1 VTAATRKG
9 PRSKTEVHAAPFEN
23 PLIPN
28 KRLCALYTA
37 MVELRLLEAFAGSFA
52 KTRLRITPG
61 LEACRTSTAINL
73 EPGDLTSESAP
84 SIASEYLRGTKLPAL
99 LDRIDSLASRK
110 AKPAAPQP
118 GELPLLPAG
127 RERIYLALGAAQALK
142 TSKSAKLSS
151 VVVIYTN
158 PTELSQDDWT
168 EALRFA
174 GEQALPVLF
183 VAFPDTAR
191 TKTGR
196 LSRNAT
202 AHGVPGILVDA
213 ADPVALYRV
222 MQEFLERARHGGGP
236 VLMECVAFE
245 PTKKHP
251 AADPIET
258 MKQFLLSRSVVTE
271 DWMAAVEQ
279 SFRKRLKDIKT

>member
-9 PRSKTEVHAAPFEN
+9 PRSKTEVHVAPFEN

-37 MVELRLLEAFAGSFA
+37 MVELRLLEAFASNTA
-52 KTRLRITPG
+52 KAKLRTTPG

-73 EPGDLTSESAP
+73 ESGDLTSESAP
-84 SIASEYLRGTKLPAL
+84 SIATEYLRGAKLPAL
-99 LDRIDSLASRK
+99 LERIESLASRK
-110 AKPAAPQP
+110 SKTAVAQP
-118 GELPLLPAG
+118 GELPLLPSG

-142 TSKSAKLSS
+142 TTKAAKPSR

-168 EALRFA
+168 EALRFT

-183 VAFPDTAR
+183 VAFPDTAKA
-191 TKTGR
+191 KTGR

-222 MQEFLERARHGGGP
+222 MQEFLERARNGGGP
-236 VLMECVAFE
+236 VLMECVTFE
-245 PTKKHP
+245 PAKKQP
-251 AADPIET
+251 AADPIKT
-258 MKQFLLSRSVVTE
+258 MRQFLLGRSVVTE
-271 DWMAAVEQ
+271 EWMAAVEKNFQ
-279 SFRKRLKDIKT
+279 RRLEAKK

>member
-1 VTAATRKG
+1 VTAATSKG
-9 PRSKTEVHAAPFEN
+9 SRSKTEVHAAPFEN

-37 MVELRLLEAFAGSFA
+37 MVELRLLEGFASSVA
-52 KTRLRITPG
+52 KSKLRTTPG

-84 SIASEYLRGTKLPAL
+84 SIASEYLRGAKLPAL
-99 LDRIDSLASRK
+99 LERIESLNARK
-110 AKPAAPQP
+110 AKSSMTQP
-118 GELPLLPAG
+118 GELPVMPSG
-127 RERIYLALGAAQALK
+127 RERIYLALGAAQVLK
-142 TSKSAKLSS
+142 ATKGTKPSR

-158 PTELSQDDWT
+158 PTELSQNDWT

-174 GEQALPVLF
+174 GEHALPVLF
-183 VAFPDTAR
+183 VAFPDAAK

-222 MQEFLERARHGGGP
+222 MQEFLERARHNGGP
-236 VLMECVAFE
+236 VLMECIAFE
-245 PTKKHP
+245 PAKKQP
-251 AADPIET
+251 AADPIAT
-258 MKQFLLSRSVVTE
+258 MRQFLLSRSVVGE
-271 DWMAAVEQ
+271 EWFVAVEK
-279 SFRKRLKDIKT
+279 SFHKRLEAGK